1 MLNFKAVAL
10 EDRAVLEPVLRA
22 QPYRICDHCFA
33 CLYIWENTYPA
44 QFCFDEDIL
53 YIMYS
58 YPDGSTAYQLPYCP
72 DEQLPGAI
80 EKIRRHAAG
89 CGKALCLVTLNDE
102 QKNKLDLMLPGAFVY
117 DRQPDYA
124 DYIYNAQDLITLRG
138 KKFHAKRNFINR
150 FTQQYEGRFL
160 FEPVGPANAGE
171 VLAFNARWDE
181 ENQANGIADEADA
194 IRRAV
199 LDLERIGMF
208 GTALRLDGEI
218 AAFALGTRLCGDTVL
233 EQIEKSADLPG
244 GYQMINQAFAQQFA
258 ADCLYIN
265 REEDLGIE
273 GLRKAKLSYNPAYI
287 NMRYRALWAL

>member
-10 EDRAVLEPVLRA
+10 EDRAILEPVLRA

-33 CLYIWENTYPA
+33 CVYIWENTYPA

-58 YPDGSTAYQLPYCP
+58 YPDGSTAYQLPYCS
-72 DEQLPGAI
+72 DAALPGAI
-80 EKIRRHAAG
+80 EKIRLHAQASG
-89 CGKALCLVTLNDE
+89 RQLNLVTLNED
-102 QKNKLDLMLPGAFVY
+102 QKCKLESALPGAFVY
-117 DRQPDYA
+117 IRQPDYA

-138 KKFHAKRNFINR
+138 QKFHAKRNYINR
-150 FTQQYEGRFL
+150 FIQQYQGRFA
-160 FEPVGPANAGE
+160 FEAAGPANAGE
-171 VLAFNARWDE
+171 ILAFNAHWDE
-181 ENQANGIADEADA
+181 ENQAGGIADEANA
-194 IRRAV
+194 IDRA
-199 LDLERIGMF
+199 LRDLERIGMF
-208 GTALRLDGEI
+208 GVVLRLDGEI
-218 AAFALGTRLCGDTVL
+218 AAFALGTRLCADTVL
-233 EQIEKSADLPG
+233 EQIEKSAGITG
-244 GYQMINQAFAQQFA
+244 GYQMINQAFAERFA